1 MKNQLID
8 LNNHLFAQIERLGDE
23 GLKPAELALEV
34 DRARAICGV
43 SNQIVSNA
51 SLVLNAA
58 KFKAESSRY
67 HEMLIG
73 VDAQQPKLGV
83 QNNG

>member
-23 GLKPAELALEV
+23 SLSLDQVALEV

-43 SNQIVSNA
+43 SIQIVSNA
-51 SLVLNAA
+51 TLALNAA
-58 KFKAESSRY
+58 KFKTENKL
-67 HEMLIG
+67 HGNMLIG
-73 VDAQQPKLGV
+73 CDSIGGGKDA
-83 QNNG
+83 